1 MEGVSQCK
9 RGKKKTTHIIFSPVR
24 SNLIENTVR
33 RFSCYLLLGQVQR
46 LQDMQ
51 MEALMVEHREEG
63 VGLCPVLVEYRASGR
78 GERAREGKCSDGQLA
93 AVQRQVQVFIEF

>member
-1 MEGVSQCK
+1 
-9 RGKKKTTHIIFSPVR
+9 
-24 SNLIENTVR
+24 
-33 RFSCYLLLGQVQR
+33 
-46 LQDMQ
+46 MQ

-63 VGLCPVLVEYRASGR
+63 VRLCPVLVEYRASGR